1 MDNEKAF
8 LDDYKYEHKRT
19 TYIIREINEN
29 GCRHDYSVGTL
40 MRICN
45 TKTMEELFSSGT
57 ELFNNKGSVFYYVKV
72 IESREEVLIS
82 SRRNGKK

>member
-1 MDNEKAF
+1 
-8 LDDYKYEHKRT
+8 
-19 TYIIREINEN
+19 
-29 GCRHDYSVGTL
+29 